1 MDMGQG
7 LLVLLHKIA
16 PEAEMIVYKVIG
28 ANTGDSAWT
37 IEAIIQAAKDQCNVV
52 NMSLGTYKC
61 EDVESEL
68 LTIEALKE
76 Q

>member
-1 MDMGQG
+1 
-7 LLVLLHKIA
+7 
-16 PEAEMIVYKVIG
+16 MIVYKVIG

-68 LTIEALKE
+68 LTIEAFEMSNRICGNSGMCCSCICRK
-76 Q
+76 